1 MIPKILHYMW
11 FGLNPMPRICRECI
25 ESWRKVLPSDWSFL
39 FWNEDNYDVETK
51 NNFVLQAYRSGNYAF
66 VSDYARWDILHR
78 QGGVYVDTDVFLL
91 KDITP
96 LLQNKAFAGL
106 NGAGLFASGLILG
119 AEPNLPI
126 FAEMKAEYN
135 RRNFLTKD
143 GKPTYVTNIAVENDL
158 LTCHNLKPDLE
169 VVQTVADITIYPKD
183 YFCPFS
189 PAEGTLH
196 TTANTYAIH
205 QFTGTWIP
213 EERKEAQA
221 KSNPRLKEHYE
232 KMAAL

>member
-1 MIPKILHYMW
+1 MIPKTLHYMW
-11 FGLNPMPRICRECI
+11 FGSNPMPRICGECI
-25 ESWRKVLPSDWSFL
+25 ESWHKVLPSDWSFQ

-96 LLQNKAFAGL
+96 LLSNKAFGGRNAL
-106 NGAGLFASGLILG
+106 GLFASGLILG

-126 FAEMKAEYN
+126 FAEMKAEYG

-143 GKPTYVTNIAVENDL
+143 GKPTYVTNIMVENEL
-158 LTCHNLKPDLE
+158 LVKHNLKPDLE
-169 VVQTVADITIYPKD
+169 IVQTVADITVYPTD

-189 PAEGTLH
+189 PADGTLK

-205 QFTGTWIP
+205 QFAGTWIP
-213 EERKEAQA
+213 EEREAAQA
-221 KSNPRLKEHYE
+221 KAYPKLAEHY
-232 KMAAL
+232 KKVK

>member
-1 MIPKILHYMW
+1 MW
-11 FGLNPMPRICRECI
+11 FGDKPMPSICKECI
-25 ESWRKVLPSDWSFL
+25 ESWHKVLPSDWSFQ

-96 LLQNKAFAGL
+96 LLSNKAFGGQ
-106 NGAGLFASGLILG
+106 NCGGVFASGLILG
-119 AEPNLPI
+119 AEANLPI
-126 FAEMKAEYN
+126 FKEMTEEYD

-143 GKPTYVTNIAVENDL
+143 GKPTFVTNIMVENDL
-158 LTCHNLKPDLE
+158 LARHNLKPDLDM
-169 VVQTVADITIYPKD
+169 VQTVADITIYPTD
-183 YFCPFS
+183 YFCPYIPS
-189 PAEGTLH
+189 EGTLK

-205 QFTGTWIP
+205 QFAGTWIP
-213 EERKEAQA
+213 EERKAAQA
-221 KSNPRLKEHYE
+221 KDNPKLAEHY
-232 KMAAL
+232 KKVK

>member
-1 MIPKILHYMW
+1 MIPKTLHYMW
-11 FGLNPMPRICRECI
+11 FGDKQMPQICKECI
-25 ESWRKVLPSDWSFL
+25 ESWHKVLPSDWSFQ
-39 FWNEDNYDVETK
+39 FWNEDNYDVGTK

-96 LLQNKAFAGL
+96 LLSNKAFGGQ
-106 NGAGLFASGLILG
+106 NCSGVFASGLILG

-126 FAEMKAEYN
+126 FTEMKAEYN
-135 RRNFLTKD
+135 KRNFLTKD
-143 GKPTYVTNIAVENDL
+143 GKPTYATNIMVENDL
-158 LTCHNLKPDLE
+158 LARHNLKPDLE
-169 VVQTVADITIYPKD
+169 IAQTVADITIYPKD

-189 PAEGTLH
+189 PAEGTLK
-196 TTANTYAIH
+196 TTTNTYAIH

-213 EERKEAQA
+213 EERKAAQA
-221 KSNPRLKEHYE
+221 KANPKLAEHY
-232 KMAAL
+232 KRVK

>member
-1 MIPKILHYMW
+1 MW
-11 FGLNPMPRICRECI
+11 FGKNPMPRICGECI
-25 ESWRKVLPSDWSFL
+25 ESWHKVLPSDWSFQ
-39 FWNEDNYDVETK
+39 FWNEDNYDVEVK

-78 QGGVYVDTDVFLL
+78 QGSVYVDTDVFLL

-106 NGAGLFASGLILG
+106 NNAGLFASGLILG

-126 FAEMKAEYN
+126 FAEMKAEYD

-143 GKPTYVTNIAVENDL
+143 GKPTYVTNIMVENDL
-158 LTCHNLKPDLE
+158 LAQHNLKPDLE
-169 VVQTVADITIYPKD
+169 IVQTVADITIYPTD
-183 YFCPFS
+183 YFCPYNQS
-189 PAEGTLH
+189 EGTLK
-196 TTANTYAIH
+196 TTANTYAVH

-213 EERKEAQA
+213 EERKAAQA
-221 KSNPRLKEHYE
+221 KDNPKLAEHY
-232 KMAAL
+232 KKVK

>member
-1 MIPKILHYMW
+1 MW
-11 FGLNPMPRICRECI
+11 FGKNPMPRICGECI
-25 ESWRKVLPSDWSFL
+25 ESWHKVLPPDWSFQ
-39 FWNEDNYDVETK
+39 FWNDDNYDVETK

-106 NGAGLFASGLILG
+106 NNAGLFASGLILG

-126 FAEMKAEYN
+126 FAEMKAEYD

-143 GKPTYVTNIAVENDL
+143 GKPTYVTNIMVENDL
-158 LTCHNLKPDLE
+158 LARHNLKPDLDII
-169 VVQTVADITIYPKD
+169 QTVADITIYPTD
-183 YFCPFS
+183 YFCPYTPS
-189 PAEGTLH
+189 EGKMK
-196 TTANTYAIH
+196 TTANTYAVH

-213 EERKEAQA
+213 EERKAAQA
-221 KSNPRLKEHYE
+221 KQNPKLKEHY
-232 KMAAL
+232 KRIAL

>member
-1 MIPKILHYMW
+1 MW
-11 FGLNPMPRICRECI
+11 FGTNPMPNICGECI
-25 ESWRKVLPSDWSFL
+25 ESWHKVLPPDWSFQ
-39 FWNEDNYDVETK
+39 FWNDDNYDVETK

-106 NGAGLFASGLILG
+106 NNAGLFASGLILG
-119 AEPNLPI
+119 AEPNMPI
-126 FAEMKAEYN
+126 FAEMKAEYD

-143 GKPTYVTNIAVENDL
+143 GKPTYVTNIMVENDL
-158 LTCHNLKPDLE
+158 LTRHNLKPDLDII
-169 VVQTVADITIYPKD
+169 QTVADITIYPTD
-183 YFCPFS
+183 YFCPYTPS
-189 PAEGTLH
+189 EGKMK
-196 TTANTYAIH
+196 TTANTYAVH

-213 EERKEAQA
+213 EERKAAQA
-221 KSNPRLKEHYE
+221 KQNPKLKEHY
-232 KMAAL
+232 KRIAL

>member
-1 MIPKILHYMW
+1 MIPKTLHYMW
-11 FGLNPMPRICRECI
+11 FGGKQMPSICKECI
-25 ESWRKVLPSDWSFL
+25 ESWHKVLPPDWSFQ

-51 NNFVLQAYRSGNYAF
+51 NNFVLQAYRSGNFAF

-96 LLQNKAFAGL
+96 LLDNKAFGGR
-106 NGAGLFASGLILG
+106 NGVGLFASGLILG

-126 FAEMKAEYN
+126 FAEMKAEYD

-143 GKPTYVTNIAVENDL
+143 GKPTYVTNIMVENDL
-158 LTCHNLKPDLE
+158 LVQHNFKPDLKIA
-169 VVQTVADITIYPKD
+169 QTVADITIYPKD

-189 PAEGTLH
+189 PAEGTLK

-205 QFTGTWIP
+205 QFTGTWMP
-213 EERKEAQA
+213 EERKAAQA
-221 KSNPRLKEHYE
+221 KANPKLAEHYA
-232 KMAAL
+232 KVK

>member
-1 MIPKILHYMW
+1 MIPKTLHYMW
-11 FGLNPMPRICRECI
+11 FGSTPMPRICGECI
-25 ESWRKVLPSDWSFL
+25 ESWHKVLPSDWSFQ
-39 FWNEDNYDVETK
+39 FWNEDNYNVNTTND
-51 NNFVLQAYRSGNYAF
+51 FARQAYNSGNYAF

-96 LLQNKAFAGL
+96 LLQHKAFGGRNGL
-106 NGAGLFASGLILG
+106 GLFASGLILG

-126 FAEMKAEYN
+126 FAEMKAEYD

-143 GKPTYVTNIAVENDL
+143 GKPTFVTNIMVENDL
-158 LTCHNLKPDLE
+158 LVRHNLKPDLE
-169 VVQTVADITIYPKD
+169 IAQNVADITIYPTD

-189 PAEGTLH
+189 PADGTLK

-205 QFTGTWIP
+205 QFAGTWIP
-213 EERKEAQA
+213 EERKAAQA
-221 KSNPRLKEHYE
+221 KVNPKLADHY
-232 KMAAL
+232 KRVK

>member
-1 MIPKILHYMW
+1 MW
-11 FGLNPMPRICRECI
+11 FGSNPMPRICGECI
-25 ESWRKVLPSDWSFL
+25 ESWHKVLPSDWSFQ

-96 LLQNKAFAGL
+96 LLQHKAFGGRNSL
-106 NGAGLFASGLILG
+106 GLFASGLILG

-135 RRNFLTKD
+135 KRNFLTKD
-143 GKPTYVTNIAVENDL
+143 GKPTYVTNIMVENEL
-158 LTCHNLKPDLE
+158 LAQHNLKPDLE
-169 VVQTVADITIYPKD
+169 IAQTVADITIYPID
-183 YFCPFS
+183 YFCPYNPS
-189 PAEGTLH
+189 ECKIK
-196 TTANTYAIH
+196 TTANTYAVH
-205 QFTGTWIP
+205 QFTSTWMP
-213 EERKEAQA
+213 QSWKSERMKE
-221 KSNPRLKEHYE
+221 NPKLAEHY
-232 KMAAL
+232 KRVK